1 MATQDMADFLPLIGP
16 VLKSPHGRM
25 TSSYDRE
32 ADVLYVS
39 FEDGAEASDS
49 ELTDDD
55 IIVRYRGDEMIGLT
69 ILHAAQR

>member
-1 MATQDMADFLPLIGP
+1 MATEDIADFLPLIGP

-55 IIVRYRGDEMIGLT
+55 VIVRYLGDEMIGLT
-69 ILHAAQR
+69 VLHASQR

>member
-1 MATQDMADFLPLIGP
+1 MATQDIADFLPLIGP

-55 IIVRYRGDEMIGLT
+55 VIVRYRGDEMIGLAM
-69 ILHAAQR
+69 LHDALR